1 MGTAEGSAMAEVEA
15 VLAEALEDIKAGRP
29 RTMPDYLGLVP
40 RSERAELAELL
51 SIFFMRDAVAAGPER
66 VDPERY
72 ERALGVLDRLSTTGP
87 AGILP
92 AALAELRRTRRL
104 RREDVVGAI
113 AEHFGVKGAGRERL
127 RRSYHELE
135 TGQLS
140 GRGVSRRLLD
150 ALGQILH
157 VDPEDLAAA
166 ASRVAPAATRP
177 ARAFGRGAG
186 EVEPVHGMHSVEP
199 PRDESE
205 RLVDDLF
212 RGGADG

>member
-1 MGTAEGSAMAEVEA
+1 MGTAEGSTMAEVEA

-87 AGILP
+87 AGNLP

-104 RREDVVGAI
+104 RRDDVVGAI
-113 AEHFGVKGAGRERL
+113 AERFGVKGTSRERL

-140 GRGVSRRLLD
+140 GRGLSRRLLD

-166 ASRVAPAATRP
+166 ASRVVPAATRP

-186 EVEPVHGMHSVEP
+186 EVESIRGMHSVEP
-199 PRDESE
+199 PRDASE

>member
-1 MGTAEGSAMAEVEA
+1 MAEVEA
-15 VLAEALEDIKAGRP
+15 ILAEALEDIKAGRP
-29 RTMPDYLGLVP
+29 RTVPDYLGLVP

-51 SIFFMRDAVAAGPER
+51 SIFFMREAAAAGPMR
-66 VDPERY
+66 VDPESY
-72 ERALGVLDRLSTTGP
+72 ERALGVLDRLSVAGP
-87 AGILP
+87 AGNLP

-104 RREDVVGAI
+104 RRDDVI
-113 AEHFGVKGAGRERL
+113 DTLAERFSVAGAGRERL

-140 GRGVSRRLLD
+140 GRGLSRRLLD
-150 ALGQILH
+150 ALGEILH

-166 ASRVAPAATRP
+166 AVSRIVSSTTQPG
-177 ARAFGRGAG
+177 RAFGRGIG
-186 EVEPVHGMHSVEP
+186 EVEPVGGMRGKER
-199 PRDESE
+199 PRDQSE

>member
-1 MGTAEGSAMAEVEA
+1 MAEVEA

-51 SIFFMRDAVAAGPER
+51 SIFFMREAVAAGPER

-72 ERALGVLDRLSTTGP
+72 ERALGVLDRLSATGP
-87 AGILP
+87 AGNLP

-104 RREDVVGAI
+104 RREDIIGAI
-113 AEHFGVKGAGRERL
+113 AERFGVKGAGRERL

-140 GRGVSRRLLD
+140 GRGLSRRLLD
-150 ALGQILH
+150 ALGGILR

-166 ASRVAPAATRP
+166 ASRAAPGAARP
-177 ARAFGRGAG
+177 ARAFGRGVG
-186 EVEPVHGMHSVEP
+186 EVTPVHGIYGEEP
-199 PRDESE
+199 ARDESE

>member
-1 MGTAEGSAMAEVEA
+1 MAEVEA

-29 RTMPDYLGLVP
+29 RTVPDYLGLVP

-51 SIFFMRDAVAAGPER
+51 SIFFMREAAAAGPMH
-66 VDPERY
+66 VDPKSY
-72 ERALGVLDRLSTTGP
+72 ERALGVLDRLSFAGP
-87 AGILP
+87 AGNLP

-104 RREDVVGAI
+104 RREDVIDALAARFSVA
-113 AEHFGVKGAGRERL
+113 GAGRERL

-140 GRGVSRRLLD
+140 GRGLSRRLLD
-150 ALGQILH
+150 ALGEILH

-166 ASRVAPAATRP
+166 AVSRIVSSATQP
-177 ARAFGRGAG
+177 GRAFGRGIG
-186 EVEPVHGMHSVEP
+186 EVEPVGGMRGKER
-199 PRDESE
+199 PRDQSE

>member
-1 MGTAEGSAMAEVEA
+1 MAEVEA

-51 SIFFMRDAVAAGPER
+51 SIFFMREAVTAGPER

-72 ERALGVLDRLSTTGP
+72 ERALGVLDRLSVTGP
-87 AGILP
+87 AGNLP

-113 AEHFGVKGAGRERL
+113 AERFSVKGASRERL

-140 GRGVSRRLLD
+140 GRGLSRRLLN

-166 ASRVAPAATRP
+166 ASRATPAATRP
-177 ARAFGRGAG
+177 ARAFGRGVG
-186 EVEPVHGMHSVEP
+186 EVEPVLGMKGVEP
-199 PRDESE
+199 PRDPSE

>member
-1 MGTAEGSAMAEVEA
+1 MAEVEA

-51 SIFFMRDAVAAGPER
+51 SIFFMREAVAAGPER
-66 VDPERY
+66 VNPERY
-72 ERALGVLDRLSTTGP
+72 ERALGVLDRLSATGS
-87 AGILP
+87 AGNLP

-104 RREDVVGAI
+104 RRDDVVGAI
-113 AEHFGVKGAGRERL
+113 AERFGVKGAGRERL

-140 GRGVSRRLLD
+140 GRGLSRRLLD

-166 ASRVAPAATRP
+166 ASRAAPGATRP
-177 ARAFGRGAG
+177 ARAFGRGVG
-186 EVEPVHGMHSVEP
+186 EVEPVRGMRGEKP

>member
-1 MGTAEGSAMAEVEA
+1 MAEVEA

-29 RTMPDYLGLVP
+29 RTVPDYLGLVP

-51 SIFFMRDAVAAGPER
+51 SIFFMREAVAAGPER

-72 ERALGVLDRLSTTGP
+72 ERALGVLDRLSATGP
-87 AGILP
+87 AGNLP

-104 RREDVVGAI
+104 RRVDVVGAI
-113 AEHFGVKGAGRERL
+113 AERFGVKGTGRERL

-140 GRGVSRRLLD
+140 GRGLSRRLLD

-157 VDPEDLAAA
+157 VDPDDLAAA
-166 ASRVAPAATRP
+166 AFRTAPGATRP

-186 EVEPVHGMHSVEP
+186 EVEPVRGLHGDEP

>member
-1 MGTAEGSAMAEVEA
+1 MAEVEA

-87 AGILP
+87 AGNLP

-113 AEHFGVKGAGRERL
+113 AERFGVKGTSRERL

-140 GRGVSRRLLD
+140 GRGLSRRLLD

-186 EVEPVHGMHSVEP
+186 EVEPIRSMHSVEP

>member
-1 MGTAEGSAMAEVEA
+1 MAEVEA

-29 RTMPDYLGLVP
+29 RTVPDYLGLVP

-51 SIFFMRDAVAAGPER
+51 SIFFMREAVAAGPER

-72 ERALGVLDRLSTTGP
+72 ERALGVLDRLSATGP
-87 AGILP
+87 AGNLP

-113 AEHFGVKGAGRERL
+113 AERFGVKGAGGERL

-140 GRGVSRRLLD
+140 GRGLSRRLLD

-166 ASRVAPAATRP
+166 ASRAAPAATRP
-177 ARAFGRGAG
+177 ARAFGRGVG
-186 EVEPVHGMHSVEP
+186 EVEPVRGMRGVEP

>member
-1 MGTAEGSAMAEVEA
+1 MAEVEA

-51 SIFFMRDAVAAGPER
+51 AIFFMREAVAAGPER

-72 ERALGVLDRLSTTGP
+72 ERALGVLDRLSATGP
-87 AGILP
+87 AGNLP

-104 RREDVVGAI
+104 RRDDVVGAI
-113 AEHFGVKGAGRERL
+113 AECFGVKGGGRERL

-140 GRGVSRRLLD
+140 GRGLSRRLLD

-157 VDPEDLAAA
+157 VDPEDLTAA
-166 ASRVAPAATRP
+166 ASRAAPGATRP
-177 ARAFGRGAG
+177 ARAFGRGVG
-186 EVEPVHGMHSVEP
+186 EVEPVRGMHGDEP